1 MKVPMSWLKEYV
13 DPPALPQDL
22 AKLLVMAGV
31 GVESVEGDVL
41 DLEITANRADLL
53 SMLGVARETGV
64 NLRRPVKVPDL
75 TLAESAQDVAQA
87 ISVVVEAKEL
97 CPRYTAR
104 VVTGVKVGPSP
115 TWMVQRLD
123 AAGIRSVNNVV
134 DITNYVLLESGQ
146 PLHAFDA
153 SRLRGRTL
161 VVRRAGPEEK
171 ILAIDGKEYR
181 LTKDTLVIADDERP
195 VAIAGV
201 MGGKDSEITNATV
214 DVVIE
219 SAQFD
224 PVSVRRTGRRLALS
238 SDSSYRFERG
248 VDFDTVDWASR
259 RAVSLILQWAG
270 GTVWRGVLDVS
281 APRPARPVA
290 KVRPARIAQ
299 VLGLSVPAP
308 RVREILV
315 GLGAQVAGSDAEL
328 EVTAPVGRRDLKIE
342 VDYIEEVARI
352 EGYDKIPCDTG
363 FGLRVAVDTAE
374 DLVRESV
381 RATLSGLGAY
391 ECLTWSFAEAA
402 TPNRVSYWTDGPP
415 LPLRD
420 PQGAVDRTLRES
432 LAPRLLEVLQT
443 NESYREALR
452 PVYEIAHLYRREGK
466 GYGEK
471 NVMAI
476 AAPGDPLGVKG
487 LVQTVLDT
495 LSIPLDLQP
504 ATLGFLEH
512 GSAAEIRIGGA
523 PAGYLGQAGPA
534 LSGLR
539 VPASVAEI
547 DFDAIVRAAKLTHPY
562 KDFNRQPPVDRDL
575 AVVLADA
582 VTWKQV
588 ETAVRTAAP
597 PWLEAVRFLNEY
609 KGKGIEPGQ
618 KSWAFSMV
626 FREADRTLT
635 GPEVDA
641 SVQTILKALERD
653 LKARLR

>member
-13 DPPALPQDL
+13 DPPASPADL

-31 GVESVEGDVL
+31 GVESIEGDVL

-64 NLRRPVKVPDL
+64 NLRKPVRVPEIAVSE
-75 TLAESAQDVAQA
+75 TAGEVAGAYQ
-87 ISVVVEAKEL
+87 VEVAAKDL

-104 VVTGVKVGPSP
+104 AVTGVKVGPSP
-115 TWMVQRLD
+115 AWMVQRLE
-123 AAGIRSVNNVV
+123 AAGVRPVNNVV

-153 SRLRGRTL
+153 KLLRGKKI
-161 VVRRAGPEEK
+161 VVRRANPDEK
-171 ILAIDGKEYR
+171 LVAIDGKEYK
-181 LTKDTLVIADDERP
+181 LTKDNLVIADAERP

-248 VDFDTVDWASR
+248 VDFDTVDWASK
-259 RAVSLILQWAG
+259 RAVQLILQLAG
-270 GTVWRGVLDVS
+270 GKALKGVIDVS
-281 APRPARPVA
+281 VPRPVRPVA
-290 KVRPARIAQ
+290 KVRPARISA
-299 VLGLSVPAP
+299 VLGLSVAPA
-308 RVREILV
+308 RVREILA

-328 EVTAPVGRRDLKIE
+328 EVTSPVGRRDLKIE

-352 EGYDKIPCDTG
+352 EGYDKIPCDTS
-363 FGLRVAVDTAE
+363 FGLRVAIDNVE
-374 DLVRESV
+374 DLVREAA
-381 RATLSGLGAY
+381 RTTMTGLGAY

-402 TPNRVSYWTDGPP
+402 TPNRVSFWTDGAPI
-415 LPLRD
+415 PLRD

-432 LAPRLLEVLQT
+432 LVPRLLEVLQT
-443 NESYREALR
+443 NESYKEALR
-452 PVYEIAHLYRREGK
+452 PVFEIAHLYRREGK
-466 GYGEK
+466 AYGEK
-471 NVMAI
+471 NVLAI

-487 LVQTVLDT
+487 LVKTVLDQ
-495 LSIPLDLQP
+495 LGIALDLQP
-504 ATLGFLEH
+504 AALGFLEP
-512 GSAAEIRIGGA
+512 GTAAEIRIGGA
-523 PAGYLGQAGPA
+523 VAGYLGQAGAA

-539 VPASVAEI
+539 SPASVAEI
-547 DFDAIVRAAKLTHPY
+547 DFDAVIKAAKLTRPY

-588 ETAVRTAAP
+588 ETAVRAAAP
-597 PWLEAVRFLNEY
+597 PTLESVGFLSEY
-609 KGKGIEPGQ
+609 KGKGIDPGQ
-618 KSWAFSMV
+618 KSWAISMV
-626 FREADRTLT
+626 FRGDRTLT

-641 SVQTILKALERD
+641 AVEAIFKALERD
-653 LKARLR
+653 LKARRR

>member
-13 DPPALPQDL
+13 DPPASPADL

-64 NLRRPVKVPDL
+64 NLRKPIRVPEIA
-75 TLAESAQDVAQA
+75 LAESADDVSKAYA
-87 ISVVVEAKEL
+87 VEVAAKDL

-104 VVTGVKVGPSP
+104 AVSGVKVGPSP
-115 TWMVQRLD
+115 SWMVQRLE
-123 AAGIRSVNNVV
+123 AAGVRSVNNVV
-134 DITNYVLLESGQ
+134 DITNYVLLETGQ

-153 SRLRGRTL
+153 AKLRGKKI
-161 VVRRAGPEEK
+161 VVRRATPDEK
-171 ILAIDGKEYR
+171 LTAIDGKEYK
-181 LTKDTLVIADDERP
+181 LTKDSLVIADAERA

-201 MGGKDSEITNATV
+201 MGGKDSEISGTTV

-259 RAVSLILQWAG
+259 RAISLILQLAG
-270 GTVWRGVLDVS
+270 GKALKGVIDVS
-281 APRPARPVA
+281 APRPLRPVA
-290 KVRPARIAQ
+290 KVRPARISQ
-299 VLGLSVPAP
+299 VLGLSVAPA
-308 RVREILV
+308 RVREILG
-315 GLGAQVAGSDAEL
+315 GLGAEVTGTDAEL
-328 EVTAPVGRRDLKIE
+328 AVTSPVGRRDLKIE

-352 EGYDKIPCDTG
+352 EGYDKIPCDTS
-363 FGLRVAVDTAE
+363 FGLRVAIDNPE
-374 DLVRESV
+374 DLVRDV
-381 RATLSGLGAY
+381 VKTILSGLGGY
-391 ECLTWSFAEAA
+391 ECLTWSFAEAG
-402 TPNRVSYWTDGPP
+402 TPNRVSFWTDGAP

-420 PQGAVDRTLRES
+420 PLGAVDRTLRES
-432 LAPRLLEVLQT
+432 LVPRLLEVLQT
-443 NESYREALR
+443 NENYKEALR

-466 GYGEK
+466 AYGEK
-471 NVMAI
+471 NVLAI
-476 AAPGDPLGVKG
+476 AAPGDPLDVKG
-487 LVQTVLDT
+487 LLQSVFDRLGVA
-495 LSIPLDLQP
+495 LDLQP
-504 ATLGFLEH
+504 AALPFLEP
-512 GSAAEIRIGGA
+512 GTSAEIRIGGA
-523 PAGYLGQAGPA
+523 VVGYLGKAGAA

-539 VPASVAEI
+539 SPASVTEV
-547 DFDAIVRAAKLTHPY
+547 DFDAVVRAATLTRPY

-575 AVVLADA
+575 AVVLADG

-588 ETAVRTAAP
+588 ETAVRAAAP
-597 PWLEAVRFLNEY
+597 PTLESVRFLNEY
-609 KGKGIEPGQ
+609 KGKGIDAGH
-618 KSWAFSMV
+618 KSWAISMV
-626 FREADRTLT
+626 FRAPDRTLT

-641 SVQTILKALERD
+641 SVQAILKALERD

>member
-1 MKVPMSWLKEYV
+1 MKVPVSWLQDYV
-13 DPPALPQDL
+13 DPPASPEDL

-64 NLRRPVKVPDL
+64 NLRKPVRVPEVALAEAGEDL
-75 TLAESAQDVAQA
+75 TRALSVEVA
-87 ISVVVEAKEL
+87 AKDL

-104 VVTGVKVGPSP
+104 AVAGVKVGPSP
-115 TWMVQRLD
+115 PWMVRRLE
-123 AAGIRSVNNVV
+123 AAGIRSINNVV

-153 SRLRGRTL
+153 ARLRGKKI
-161 VVRRAGPEEK
+161 VVRRAAPGEK
-171 ILAIDGKEYR
+171 IVAIDGKEYA
-181 LTKDTLVIADDERP
+181 LSKENLVIADAERA

-201 MGGKDSEITNATV
+201 MGGKDSEITASTA

-224 PVSVRRTGRRLALS
+224 PVSVRRTGRRLALA

-259 RAVSLILQWAG
+259 RAVALLLDLAG
-270 GTVWRGVLDVS
+270 GKALRGVIDLS

-299 VLGLSVPAP
+299 VLGMAVAPP
-308 RVREILV
+308 RVREILT
-315 GLGAQVAGSDAEL
+315 GLGAQVTGSDAEL
-328 EVTAPVGRRDLKIE
+328 EVTAPVGRRDLRIE

-352 EGYDKIPCDTG
+352 EGYDKIPCDTS
-363 FGLRVAVDTAE
+363 FGLRVAVDNPE
-374 DLVRESV
+374 DLVREVV
-381 RATLSGLGAY
+381 RTTLSGLGGY
-391 ECLTWSFAEAA
+391 ECLTWSFAEAN
-402 TPNRVSYWTDGPP
+402 TPNRVSFWTPGAPI
-415 LPLRD
+415 PLRD

-432 LAPRLLEVLQT
+432 LAPRLLEVLET
-443 NESYREALR
+443 NESYKEALR
-452 PVYEIAHLYRREGK
+452 PVYEIAHLYRREGSA
-466 GYGEK
+466 YGEK
-471 NVMAI
+471 NVLAI
-476 AAPGDPLGVKG
+476 AAPGDPLSVKG
-487 LVQTVLDT
+487 LVETVLDR
-495 LSIPLDLQP
+495 LSIPLDLRP
-504 ATLGFLEH
+504 APLGFLEA
-512 GSAAEIRIGGA
+512 GTAAEIRIGGA
-523 PAGYLGQAGPA
+523 VAGYLGQAAAP

-539 VPASVAEI
+539 SPASVAEI
-547 DFDAIVRAAKLTHPY
+547 DFDRIVAAATLTHPY

-582 VTWKQV
+582 TTWKQV
-588 ETAVRTAAP
+588 ELAVRAAAP
-597 PWLEAVRFLNEY
+597 PFLESVRFLNEY
-609 KGKGIEPGQ
+609 KGKGIEPGH

-626 FREADRTLT
+626 FRAPDRTLT

-641 SVQTILKALERD
+641 VVQSILKALERG